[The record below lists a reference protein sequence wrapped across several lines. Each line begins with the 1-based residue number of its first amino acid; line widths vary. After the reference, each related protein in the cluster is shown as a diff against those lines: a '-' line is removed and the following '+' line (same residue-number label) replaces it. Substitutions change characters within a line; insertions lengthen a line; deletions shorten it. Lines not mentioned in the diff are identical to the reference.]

1 MNLDFINSVILI
13 EWLEK
18 HDKTRLEVAKKT
30 GRTYGNKFD
39 SVYIENYFRVKKG
52 YEIVKN
58 DLCKNFNILEKL
70 IVISNCSIPN
80 DSEFVKILYCYGFD
94 NEKCIELNN
103 LIKKML
109 ILKKHKKAINL
120 DLSLLEEI
128 NNISKSIFG
137 FACPSV
143 IINRINDI
151 YVTRKDLFEKESV
164 KKY

>member
-18 HDKTRLEVAKKT
+18 HDKTRLGIAKKT
-30 GRTYGNKFD
+30 GRTYGNKFN
-39 SVYIENYFRVKKG
+39 SLYTESYFKVQKG
-52 YEIVKN
+52 YEIAKN
-58 DLCKNFNILEKL
+58 NICKDFNTLEKL

-80 DSEFVKILYCYGFD
+80 DNEFVKILNCYGFD

-109 ILKKHKKAINL
+109 ILKKNKKDINL

-128 NNISKSIFG
+128 NNISKSMFG
-137 FACPSV
+137 FVCPNI

>member
-13 EWLEK
+13 ECLEK
-18 HDKTRLEVAKKT
+18 HDKTRLEIAKKT
-30 GRTYGNKFD
+30 GRTYGNKFN
-39 SVYIENYFRVKKG
+39 SLYTESYFKVKKG
-52 YEIVKN
+52 YEIAKN
-58 DLCKNFNILEKL
+58 NICKDFNTLEKL

-80 DSEFVKILYCYGFD
+80 DNEFVKILNCYGFD
-94 NEKCIELNN
+94 NDKCIELNN

-109 ILKKHKKAINL
+109 ILKKNKKDINL
-120 DLSLLEEI
+120 DLSLLEKI
-128 NNISKSIFG
+128 NYISKSMFG
-137 FACPSV
+137 FVCPSI

>member
-18 HDKTRLEVAKKT
+18 HDKTRLEIAKKT
-30 GRTYGNKFD
+30 GRTYGNKFN
-39 SVYIENYFRVKKG
+39 SLYTESYFKVQKC
-52 YEIVKN
+52 YEIAKN
-58 DLCKNFNILEKL
+58 NICKDFNTLEKL

-80 DSEFVKILYCYGFD
+80 DNEFVKILNCYGFD

-109 ILKKHKKAINL
+109 ILKKNKKDINL

-128 NNISKSIFG
+128 NNISKSMFG
-137 FACPSV
+137 FVCPNI

>member
-18 HDKTRLEVAKKT
+18 HDKTRLEIAKKT
-30 GRTYGNKFD
+30 GRTYGNKFN
-39 SVYIENYFRVKKG
+39 SLYTESYFKVKKG
-52 YEIVKN
+52 YEIAKN
-58 DLCKNFNILEKL
+58 NICKDFNTLEKL

-80 DSEFVKILYCYGFD
+80 DNEFVKILNYYGFY

-109 ILKKHKKAINL
+109 ILKKNKKDINL

-128 NNISKSIFG
+128 NYISKSMFG
-137 FACPSV
+137 FLCPSI

>member
-18 HDKTRLEVAKKT
+18 HDKTRLEIAKKT
-30 GRTYGNKFD
+30 GRTYGNKFN
-39 SVYIENYFRVKKG
+39 SLYTESYFKVKKG
-52 YEIVKN
+52 YEIAKN
-58 DLCKNFNILEKL
+58 NICKDFNTLEKL

-80 DSEFVKILYCYGFD
+80 DNEFVKILNCYGFD
-94 NEKCIELNN
+94 NDKCIELNN

-109 ILKKHKKAINL
+109 ILKKNKKDINL
-120 DLSLLEEI
+120 DLSLLEKI
-128 NNISKSIFG
+128 NYISKSMFG
-137 FACPSV
+137 FVCPSI